1 MQRAGGGGV
10 GGEIGRTSQM
20 LFSQIHG
27 SVHRQMRRLPA
38 QVGALLHASSQFVL
52 PGDAKTHLPLSAT
65 LGEFECEDEVHGW
78 LGNSSSG
85 TRPCRS
91 ASTSEALS
99 TSALLSLIS
108 SLSQV
113 PDNVLQ

>member
-38 QVGALLHASSQFVL
+38 QLGALLHALSQFVL

-65 LGEFECEDEVHGW
+65 LGEFECEDEVHG
-78 LGNSSSG
+78 
-85 TRPCRS
+85 
-91 ASTSEALS
+91 
-99 TSALLSLIS
+99 
-108 SLSQV
+108 
-113 PDNVLQ
+113 